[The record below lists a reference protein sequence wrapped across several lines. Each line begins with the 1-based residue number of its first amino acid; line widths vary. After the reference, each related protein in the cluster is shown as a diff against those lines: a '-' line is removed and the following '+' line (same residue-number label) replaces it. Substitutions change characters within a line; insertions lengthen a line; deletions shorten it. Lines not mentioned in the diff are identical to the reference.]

1 MTAYLERGNWC
12 EASSRLIQGAL
23 GQTESEYGF
32 VGVVLDGPVL
42 RILAYEGVVWN
53 AKINQPLYEEAVRN
67 FEAKGYLEFTEMNNL
82 FGHVITSGAVVLSNS
97 PASDPRAGGRL
108 LKGHPPLKSF
118 LGVPILR
125 ENEVIGMIGVANRQ
139 NGYTGIEQDKIQ
151 ILTRAASVLYEN
163 YSQRQREATLE
174 MARQQAE
181 EQIRTALN
189 EKEVLLKEI
198 HHRVKNN
205 LQVVSSL
212 LSLQASK
219 LVDDQQREPFQVSQD
234 RLQAM
239 LLIHEQLYRSEN
251 LREISFGE
259 FIERQAHELW
269 RAYGVDSER
278 VILDIRAD
286 GVRMDIEKAIPCG
299 LIVTELLTNAL
310 KYAFPSEKA
319 GKIIIQLLSAQDA
332 FDIRHVNS
340 LGMRLVCALTDQLEG
355 SIKLTREGG
364 TEFMIQFPQ

>member
-1 MTAYLERGNWC
+1 
-12 EASSRLIQGAL
+12 
-23 GQTESEYGF
+23 
-32 VGVVLDGPVL
+32 
-42 RILAYEGVVWN
+42 
-53 AKINQPLYEEAVRN
+53 
-67 FEAKGYLEFTEMNNL
+67 
-82 FGHVITSGAVVLSNS
+82 
-97 PASDPRAGGRL
+97 
-108 LKGHPPLKSF
+108 
-118 LGVPILR
+118 
-125 ENEVIGMIGVANRQ
+125 
-139 NGYTGIEQDKIQ
+139 
-151 ILTRAASVLYEN
+151 
-163 YSQRQREATLE
+163 

-319 GKIIIQLLSAQDA
+319 GKIIIQLLAAQDA
-332 FDIRHVNS
+332 RVALTISDNGVGLPDSFDIRHVNS

>member
-1 MTAYLERGNWC
+1 
-12 EASSRLIQGAL
+12 
-23 GQTESEYGF
+23 
-32 VGVVLDGPVL
+32 VVLDGPVL
-42 RILAYEGVVWN
+42 RILAYEGIVWDE
-53 AKINQPLYEEAVRN
+53 KINRSFYEEAVRN

-97 PASDPRAGGRL
+97 PASDPWSGGRL
-108 LKGHPPLKSF
+108 PTGHPPLKSF

-174 MARQQAE
+174 MARQQAD
-181 EQIRTALN
+181 
-189 EKEVLLKEI
+189 
-198 HHRVKNN
+198 
-205 LQVVSSL
+205 L

-332 FDIRHVNS
+332 RVALTISDNGVGLPDSFDIRHVNS